1 MENRTTKSF
10 PVVGMHCASCANT
23 IKTSLK
29 KIDGIESCEV
39 NVGTEKAKISFDKS
53 KVDVGVMNKTLG
65 KFGYSLVD
73 EESEDMNNSGHN
85 MTMMDHSKH
94 DMSKMGHD
102 MSLMNQGDK
111 SDLHAGHNMSVENS
125 DEESVNRKQLEIQK
139 MFEKVSFVMPIV
151 VVTFIIMFWELLA
164 HYVKGFVEFPMTMM
178 ESGWLLFALAT
189 PVLFWVGKQ
198 FIEGIWH
205 FLAHRVAN
213 MDTLVGI
220 GTMVAY
226 VYSALILLSP
236 WFATNYSFEGGMYF
250 DVTIVVIGFIILG
263 KYMEMVSKQKTGEAV
278 RALVGLQAK
287 TAEVVRNGKAIEIS
301 VDEVIVGDIVVVRPG
316 GKVPVDGVVIDG
328 STSIDESSISGE
340 SMPVDKKNGD
350 KVIAATIN
358 KQGFI
363 KIRAQKI
370 GKDTMLSQIIRMVEE
385 AQGSKAP
392 IERLADQVSAIFVP
406 TVLILAVVVLLGWIL
421 IGSNFMPFS
430 QALALGIVSTV
441 GVLVIA
447 CPCAMGL
454 ATPTAV
460 IVGVGRAASMGIL
473 IKNAESLEKFAGV
486 NFVAFDKTGTLTNGR
501 PVVTE
506 VVSYGIEQSR
516 LISLL
521 YSLEAK
527 SEHPIATAIIEKAKE
542 SAVKKIKVINFSAV
556 EGKGVDGKIG
566 TTVYMAG
573 SRKMFG
579 KEVLEQDKIE
589 MIEKWESEGKTVVI
603 LGTTK
608 KILGLV
614 AVADT
619 IKSEAVSTISSLHQL
634 GVKTAMITGDN
645 PRTANFI
652 ASQLGIDRTIADVM
666 PADKAAKVKELQDEG
681 YRVAMVGDGVNDAPA
696 LALADVGVAMGTGT
710 DVAIESAGVTLLS
723 GKIEKLPL
731 ALSLSRETMKIIKQ
745 NLFWAFFYNVMGIPL
760 AAGLL
765 YPFFGILLS
774 PAVAGGAMA
783 FSSVSVVINSLRLKN
798 KKI

>member
-1 MENRTTKSF
+1 MESKTTKSY

-29 KIDGIESCEV
+29 KIEGVESCEV
-39 NVGTEKAKISFDKS
+39 NVGTEKVKVTFDES
-53 KVDVGVMNKTLG
+53 KVNLSVMNKILK

-73 EESEDMNNSGHN
+73 EDSESVE
-85 MTMMDHSKH
+85 H
-94 DMSKMGHD
+94 DMSKMDHSMHDMSKMDHTGHD
-102 MSLMNQGDK
+102 MSKMDH
-111 SDLHAGHNMSVENS
+111 SDMKDPHAGHNMGVEKS
-125 DEESVNRKQLEIQK
+125 DELSVARKEREIRQ
-139 MFEKVSFVMPIV
+139 MFDKVSFVLPIV
-151 VVTFIIMFWELLA
+151 VVTFVVMFWELLA
-164 HYVKGFVEFPMTMM
+164 HNVKGFLPFPMEMM
-178 ESGWLLFALAT
+178 ESGWLLFILAT
-189 PVLFWVGKQ
+189 PVMLWVGRQ

-205 FLAHRVAN
+205 FVAHHTAN

-220 GTMVAY
+220 GTVVAY
-226 VYSALILLSP
+226 VYSSLVLFSP
-236 WFATNYSFEGGMYF
+236 WFATNYSSDGAMYF

-278 RALVGLQAK
+278 RALIGLQAK
-287 TAEVVRNGKAIEIS
+287 TAEVIRGGKTMEIS
-301 VDEVIVGDIVVVRPG
+301 IDEVVVGDVIVVRPG
-316 GKVPVDGVVIDG
+316 GRIPVDGVVIEG

-340 SMPVDKKNGD
+340 SMPVDKKIGD
-350 KVIAATIN
+350 KVIGATIN

-363 KIRAQKI
+363 KIEAQRV
-370 GKDTMLSQIIRMVEE
+370 GKETMLSQIIRMVED

-392 IERLADQVSAIFVP
+392 IERMADQVSAVFVP
-406 TVLILAVVVLLGWIL
+406 TVLVLAVAVFLGWVL
-421 IGSNFMPFS
+421 IGGYYMPFS
-430 QALALGIVSTV
+430 QALSLGIVSTV

-473 IKNAESLEKFAGV
+473 IKNAESLEKFSGV
-486 NFVAFDKTGTLTNGR
+486 DYIAFDKTGTLTNGK
-501 PVVTE
+501 PVVTDILSFGVE
-506 VVSYGIEQSR
+506 DQR
-516 LISLL
+516 LLSLL

-527 SEHPIATAIIEKAKE
+527 SEHPIASAIVEKAVQLK
-542 SAVKKIKVINFSAV
+542 VKKMKVADFKAV
-556 EGKGVDGKIG
+556 EGKGVKGKIG
-566 TTVYMAG
+566 SVTYSAG
-573 SRKMFG
+573 SK
-579 KEVLEQDKIE
+579 KILDKNQVDE
-589 MIEKWESEGKTVVI
+589 SQTQQVEKWENEGKTVVI
-603 LGTTK
+603 LASSK
-608 KILGLV
+608 KVLGLV

-619 IKSEAVSTISSLHQL
+619 IKEQAVATIQRLHQL

-645 PRTANFI
+645 PRTAKFI
-652 ASQLGIDRTIADVM
+652 ASQLGIDRTIADVL
-666 PADKAAKVKELQDEG
+666 PADKATKIKELQTEG
-681 YRVAMVGDGVNDAPA
+681 YTVAMVGDGVNDAPA

-798 KKI
+798 KHI